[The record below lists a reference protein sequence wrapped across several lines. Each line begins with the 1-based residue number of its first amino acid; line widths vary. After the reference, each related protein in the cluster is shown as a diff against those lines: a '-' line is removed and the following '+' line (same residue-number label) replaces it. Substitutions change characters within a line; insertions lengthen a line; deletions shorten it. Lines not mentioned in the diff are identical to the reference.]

1 MTSWIDEKLGIC
13 LVLSVVA
20 HFAIERGLQQLPKH
34 VDQPPQQQV
43 SVRVIE
49 PEPPKEPEKPP
60 EPKPPEPT
68 PKTAEIP
75 KARPVHSA
83 LVAPVAKD
91 APPPEH
97 PAVQTSADST
107 DTPVFGVTMESTSQ
121 QGGNA
126 VAVGNSLSPSAGS
139 ATTAAPKP
147 LAAPVAAFEA
157 SKLPLP
163 QGRCFGKYTDE
174 ARAAG
179 LEGTVVLD
187 LTVDERGRARDIS
200 VVQGLGQGLSEAAKR
215 ALADCQFTP
224 GEKDGKPVAVRIR
237 GFKIEFVLNQNN

>member
-1 MTSWIDEKLGIC
+1 VNSWIDEKLGIC

-20 HFAIERGLQQLPKH
+20 HFAIERGLQHLPRH
-34 VDQPPQQQV
+34 VDKPLPQQV

-60 EPKPPEPT
+60 EPKLPEPT
-68 PKTAEIP
+68 PKTADVP
-75 KARPVHSA
+75 KARPVHA
-83 LVAPVAKD
+83 PLVAPVARD
-91 APPPEH
+91 APPPDH
-97 PAVQTSADST
+97 PAVQTDSS
-107 DTPVFGVTMESTSQ
+107 DEAPVFGVTMESTSA

-126 VAVGNSLSPSAGS
+126 VSVGNTLAPSAGS
-139 ATTAAPKP
+139 AAAAPKP
-147 LAAPVAAFEA
+147 LPPPVAAFEA
-157 SKLPLP
+157 TKLPLP

-187 LTVDERGRARDIS
+187 LTVDEKGRARDIS
-200 VVQGLGQGLSEAAKR
+200 IVQGLGQGLSEAAKR
-215 ALADCQFTP
+215 ALLACNFTP

-237 GFKIEFVLNQNN
+237 GFKIEFVLNENN

>member
-1 MTSWIDEKLGIC
+1 VNWLIDEKLGIC
-13 LVLSVVA
+13 LVISVIA

-34 VDQPPQQQV
+34 VDQLPPQQV

-60 EPKPPEPT
+60 EPKPPEP
-68 PKTAEIP
+68 KTADIP
-75 KARPVHSA
+75 KARPVHA
-83 LVAPVAKD
+83 PLVAPVAKN
-91 APPPEH
+91 APPPDH
-97 PAVQTSADST
+97 PAVQTDSNSNE
-107 DTPVFGVTMESTSQ
+107 PAVFGVTMESTSQ

-126 VAVGNSLSPSAGS
+126 VSVGNTLAPSAGS
-139 ATTAAPKP
+139 ATSAAPKP
-147 LAAPVAAFEA
+147 LPPPVAAFEA
-157 SKLPLP
+157 TKLPLP

-187 LTVDERGRARDIS
+187 LTVDETGRAREIT

-215 ALADCQFTP
+215 ALQECHFTP

-237 GFKIEFVLNQNN
+237 GFKIEFVLNEH

>member
-1 MTSWIDEKLGIC
+1 VIDEKLGIC
-13 LVLSVVA
+13 LVISVFA

-34 VDQPPQQQV
+34 VDIAPPQQV
-43 SVRVIE
+43 SVRVLE

-68 PKTAEIP
+68 PKTAEVP
-75 KARPVHSA
+75 KARPVHA
-83 LVAPVAKD
+83 PLVAAVAKD
-91 APPPEH
+91 APPPDH
-97 PAVQTSADST
+97 PAVQT
-107 DTPVFGVTMESTSQ
+107 DTGEAQAYGVTMESTSQ

-126 VAVGNSLSPSAGS
+126 VSVGNSLAPSAGS
-139 ATTAAPKP
+139 AAPAAAKP
-147 LAAPVAAFEA
+147 LAPPVAAFEA
-157 SKLPLP
+157 TKLPLP

-187 LTVDERGRARDIS
+187 LTVDEKGRARDIS
-200 VVQGLGQGLSEAAKR
+200 VVQGLGQGLSDAAKR
-215 ALADCQFTP
+215 ALLACNFTP

-237 GFKIEFVLNQNN
+237 GFKIEFVLQENR